1 MFSLFLHDTWKV
13 LIYSL
18 ILGAGLPVIYA
29 LGVRASALGTVQA
42 GGADGAEGSAGT
54 VTASMRRRQLLGK
67 TAAGVCFAIV
77 LAGIGLGL
85 AYIWA
90 SGHGD
95 QLSFEHTYPTIV
107 AKS

>member
-1 MFSLFLHDTWKV
+1 MFSLFLQDAWKV

-18 ILGAGLPVIYA
+18 ILGAGLPVVYA
-29 LGVRASALGTVQA
+29 LGVRASALGTV
-42 GGADGAEGSAGT
+42 GADGAEA
-54 VTASMRRRQLLGK
+54 TAVRRRQVLGK
-67 TAAGVCFAIV
+67 TMAGLCFAVV

-95 QLSFEHTYPTIV
+95 QLSFEHAYPTFV
-107 AKS
+107 PKS

>member
-1 MFSLFLHDTWKV
+1 MFSLFLQDIWKV

-18 ILGAGLPVIYA
+18 VLGAGLPVLYA
-29 LGVRASALGTVQA
+29 LGVRASALGTV
-42 GGADGAEGSAGT
+42 GTDGAET
-54 VTASMRRRQLLGK
+54 TAVRRRQVLGK
-67 TAAGVCFAIV
+67 TVAGLCFAVV

-95 QLSFEHTYPTIV
+95 QLSFEHTYPTFV
-107 AKS
+107 PKS

>member
-1 MFSLFLHDTWKV
+1 MFSLFLQDAWKV

-18 ILGAGLPVIYA
+18 ILGAGLPVVYA
-29 LGVRASALGTVQA
+29 LGVRASALGTA
-42 GGADGAEGSAGT
+42 GAGGAEGSGAT
-54 VTASMRRRQLLGK
+54 VTASMRRRHRLGRI
-67 TAAGVCFAIV
+67 AAGVCFAVV

-95 QLSFEHTYPTIV
+95 QLSFEHGYPTFV
-107 AKS
+107 PKG

>member
-1 MFSLFLHDTWKV
+1 MLSLFLQDIWKV

-29 LGVRASALGTVQA
+29 LGVRASTLGTA
-42 GGADGAEGSAGT
+42 GADGAEGSAGT
-54 VTASMRRRQLLGK
+54 VTASMRRRHLLGK

-95 QLSFEHTYPTIV
+95 QLSFEHVFPTIV
-107 AKS
+107 PKS

>member
-1 MFSLFLHDTWKV
+1 MLSLFLQDIWKV

-18 ILGAGLPVIYA
+18 ILGAGIPVVYA
-29 LGVRASALGTVQA
+29 LGVRASALGTV
-42 GGADGAEGSAGT
+42 GADGAEST
-54 VTASMRRRQLLGK
+54 VVRRRQVLGK
-67 TAAGVCFAIV
+67 TVAVVCFAVV

-95 QLSFEHTYPTIV
+95 QLSFEHVYPTFV
-107 AKS
+107 PKS

>member
-1 MFSLFLHDTWKV
+1 MFSLFLQDIWKV

-18 ILGAGLPVIYA
+18 ILGAGLPVVYA
-29 LGVRASALGTVQA
+29 LGVRASALGTV
-42 GGADGAEGSAGT
+42 GVDGAEGGAE
-54 VTASMRRRQLLGK
+54 TASLRRRHQLGK
-67 TAAGVCFAIV
+67 VAAGVCFAVV

-107 AKS
+107 PKS